1 MTEHEAIRELLSLA
15 AAGAL
20 DAADEQRIGRHLREC
35 GSCAAEFEQ
44 LQGLANSL
52 RRLPTP
58 QAPAS
63 LVERTRVRMEW
74 QLAEEAEN
82 RWNYRVLVFLILFA
96 WTLVL
101 ATWPVVRLLS
111 NGMLGWFQPGFGRT
125 WLSLAGYTVMLWVTG
140 GVAAATLALRRRRER
155 RIA

>member
-1 MTEHEAIRELLSLA
+1 MSEHEAIRELLSLA

-20 DAADEQRIGRHLREC
+20 DAADEQRIARHLREC

-44 LQGLANSL
+44 FQGLANSL

-111 NGMLGWFQPGFGRT
+111 NGMLGWFEPGFGRT
-125 WLSLAGYTVMLWVTG
+125 WLSLAGYTGLLWITG
-140 GVAAATLALRRRRER
+140 GVAAGTLALRRRRER

>member
-1 MTEHEAIRELLSLA
+1 MSEHEAFRQLLSLA

-20 DAADEQRIGRHLREC
+20 DAADEQRVGQHLREC

-44 LQGLANSL
+44 VQGVANAL

-58 QAPAS
+58 QVSAS
-63 LVERTRVRMEW
+63 LVERTRARVEW
-74 QLAEEAEN
+74 HHVAEAEN
-82 RWNYRVLVFLILFA
+82 RWNRRVLVFLILFA

-111 NGMLGWFQPGFGRT
+111 SGLLGWFEPGFGRT
-125 WLSLAGYTVMLWVTG
+125 WLSLAGYTALLWLTG
-140 GVAAATLALRRRRER
+140 GVAAGTLALRRRRER
-155 RIA
+155 RLA

>member
-1 MTEHEAIRELLSLA
+1 MSEHEAIRELLALA

-20 DAADEQRIGRHLREC
+20 DAADEQRVERHLR
-35 GSCAAEFEQ
+35 GCAACTAEFEQ

-63 LVERTRVRMEW
+63 LVERTRARVEW
-74 QLAEEAEN
+74 RLAEEAEN
-82 RWNYRVLVFLILFA
+82 RWNYSVLVFLILFA
-96 WTLVL
+96 WTLTL
-101 ATWPVVRLLS
+101 ASWPVVRLMSSGL
-111 NGMLGWFQPGFGRT
+111 LGWFDPGFGRT
-125 WLSLAGYTVMLWVTG
+125 WLSLAVYTALLWLTG

>member
-1 MTEHEAIRELLSLA
+1 MSEHETIRELLSLA

-20 DAADEQRIGRHLREC
+20 DAADEQRVGRHLR
-35 GSCAAEFEQ
+35 GCAACTAEFEQ

-58 QAPAS
+58 QPPAP
-63 LVERTRVRMEW
+63 LLERTRARVEW
-74 QLAEEAEN
+74 RLAEEAEN
-82 RWNYRVLVFLILFA
+82 RWNHRVLVFLILFA
-96 WTLVL
+96 WTLTL
-101 ATWPVVRLLS
+101 ASWPVVRLMSSGL
-111 NGMLGWFQPGFGRT
+111 LGWFDPGFGRT
-125 WLSLAGYTVMLWVTG
+125 WLSLAVYTALLWLTG